1 MNKRVRRLLL
11 GTAILC
17 APAALNGQNSS
28 SAATPAPAPPPP
40 ATIGP
45 AQLRDFQLP
54 GQRRIVAQPPPTQPA
69 PVQLSPPSP
78 VTNNAAPARP
88 APASTRAVPQ
98 ATHPI
103 PATTANAPAPAPVQ
117 ATPTEAAPAPAPEA
131 IPAPVE
137 ARPTPAP
144 AGRLPWTLIYAAG
157 GGALLIL
164 VAAALLRRRRRQAE
178 IREACAEEAAPA
190 PVETPLPEPSPSPT
204 PPQPRPWLE
213 LALKAER
220 ATSTDDEAVV
230 DFELEISNT
239 GKASASNIRI
249 DVKMFNAGNEQD
261 QEIGA
266 FFRTAGREST
276 KCHLSNIP
284 ADTLGVIR
292 GSVAMPREE
301 MKALKLEDRYL
312 FVPVL
317 AVNALYDYG
326 EERTGQTS
334 KSYVVGRE
342 LDEPSEKMGAFR
354 VDQGP
359 RVWRTVGQ
367 RQHKLARRV

>member
-1 MNKRVRRLLL
+1 MIERVRRLLL
-11 GTAILC
+11 GAAMLC
-17 APAALNGQNSS
+17 APAALNAQNASS
-28 SAATPAPAPPPP
+28 TATPAPPPP
-40 ATIGP
+40 PPPAAIGP
-45 AQLRDFQLP
+45 AQLRDFQLQ
-54 GQRRIVAQPPPTQPA
+54 GQRQVAAPPPAQPA
-69 PVQLSPPSP
+69 PVRLAPPPP

-88 APASTRAVPQ
+88 APAPARPGPQ
-98 ATHPI
+98 ATRPT
-103 PATTANAPAPAPVQ
+103 PAAPSATAPAPVP
-117 ATPTEAAPAPAPEA
+117 ATPTEAAPEA
-131 IPAPVE
+131 IPAPAE
-137 ARPTPAP
+137 AAPAP
-144 AGRLPWTLIYAAG
+144 APPTGGLPWTWIYAAG
-157 GGALLIL
+157 GGAFLVLL
-164 VAAALLRRRRRQAE
+164 ASALLRRRRRRAE
-178 IREACAEEAAPA
+178 IREVCAEEAAPA
-190 PVETPLPEPSPSPT
+190 PAEVPPPAAPE

-220 ATSTDDEAVV
+220 ATSTEDEAVV

-239 GKASASNIRI
+239 GKASARNIRI

-261 QEIGA
+261 REIGA
-266 FFRTAGREST
+266 FFRTAGLEST

-312 FVPVL
+312 FVPVI